1 MTYFYIFLSVAAI
14 VLASIIGVIFAN
26 KKLAK
31 LFNQYNRRFVAF
43 STGVFLMTV
52 IMILNEVFA
61 HAQSKLWAV
70 TLVVAGFLTAI
81 SINYLWPET
90 HQHHDQSCQ
99 HHKNKQLAVRV
110 IIGDAIHNIG
120 DGIIIVPAFLVS
132 PFLGFVTA
140 LSIFT
145 HELLQEISEFFVLK
159 KAGYSTKKALIQNF
173 LASLTIIIG
182 VAIGLIFKD
191 NHLVEIALLAFS
203 SGMLIN
209 VIVGDLLPEVYQ
221 TKSKKQLIINL
232 LLVGLGISLLLAIGA
247 LAPHSH

>member
-1 MTYFYIFLSVAAI
+1 MTYFYIFLSITAI

-52 IMILNEVFA
+52 IMILNEVF
-61 HAQSKLWAV
+61 HHTESKLMAV
-70 TLVVAGFLTAI
+70 GLVIAGFLTAI
-81 SINYLWPET
+81 GINYLWPET

-99 HHKNKQLAVRV
+99 HYKNKQLAARV
-110 IIGDAIHNIG
+110 IVGDAIHNIG
-120 DGIIIVPAFLVS
+120 DGIIVVPAFLVS

-221 TKSKKQLIINL
+221 TKSKKQLIINF
-232 LLVGLGISLLLAIGA
+232 LLVGLGVGLLLAIGA